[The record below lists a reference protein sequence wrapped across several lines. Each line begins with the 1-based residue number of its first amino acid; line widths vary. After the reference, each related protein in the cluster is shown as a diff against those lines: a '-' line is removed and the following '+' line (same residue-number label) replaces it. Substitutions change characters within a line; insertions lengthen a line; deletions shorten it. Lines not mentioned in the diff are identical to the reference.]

1 MVSCSVYIKDQMLLL
16 NPIVLWLNGYN
27 QCLDKQLPTIF
38 DKVFFQVKRAQNI
51 VTCGIWNVLN
61 DSYQND
67 SQKNLLYFTLSD
79 ISTRTLD
86 DIFPQWQKSF
96 YCREERFY

>member
-27 QCLDKQLPTIF
+27 QSLDKQLPKIF
-38 DKVFFQVKRAQNI
+38 DKISFQVKRAQNI
-51 VTCGIWNVLN
+51 VTCGIWHVLN
-61 DSYQND
+61 DSYQNY

-79 ISTRTLD
+79 ISTRILD
-86 DIFPQWQKSF
+86 DIFPQWEKSF